1 MHDVGIVG
9 ATGYLGGELVRLL
22 GEHPELRLTQAVS
35 RGHGGAR
42 LTEVLPY
49 LADVEDLVLLDDPTK
64 LTGELVFLAL
74 PPGESLGLV
83 PGLRARGIKVVDL
96 GPDYRLK
103 DPRQYQATYG
113 RPHTD
118 PEGLAEAVYGL
129 TELNRERIRRC
140 DLVANPGCYPT
151 SALLA
156 LAPLARAGLLPEQ
169 VVIDAKSGS
178 SGAGAA
184 PGPATHHSVAGA
196 SVNPYGG
203 GRHRHLPE
211 ILQELAQFGRV
222 PGVTFSPHLVPLVR
236 GLLSSV
242 YLPGVGPAQ
251 FDAWGPAFHA
261 FYGDSPFVRLG
272 PVPRLP
278 WAVGS
283 NRCLLALES
292 SPPSGVVYS
301 AIDNLVKGGAGQAIQ
316 NANLMLG
323 LPEAQ
328 GLPRGGLGP

>member
-1 MHDVGIVG
+1 MHEVGVVG
-9 ATGYLGGELVRLL
+9 ATGYLGGELLRLL
-22 GEHPELRLTQAVS
+22 AEHPGLRVTQVVS
-35 RGHGGAR
+35 RSHRGAH
-42 LTEVLPY
+42 LSEVLPF
-49 LADVEDLVLLDDPTK
+49 LADLDDLVLLDDPAQ

-74 PPGESLGLV
+74 PPGEALALV
-83 PGLRARGIKVVDL
+83 PELRARGVKVVDL

-103 DPRQYQATYG
+103 DARTYEETYG

-118 PEGLAEAVYGL
+118 PHGLSEAVYGL
-129 TELNRERIRRC
+129 PELNRERIRGSG
-140 DLVANPGCYPT
+140 LVANPGCYPT

-156 LAPLARAGLLPEQ
+156 LAPLARAGLLPGQ

-178 SGAGAA
+178 SGAGAS
-184 PGPATHHSVAGA
+184 PGPATHHPVAGA

-203 GRHRHLPE
+203 GHHRHLPE
-211 ILQELAQFGRV
+211 ILQELARLGHV
-222 PGVTFSPHLVPLVR
+222 PGVTFAPHLVPVVR
-236 GLLSSV
+236 GLLCSV
-242 YLPGVGPAQ
+242 YLPGVSPSD
-251 FDAWGPAFHA
+251 FDAWGPAFAA
-261 FYGDSPFVRLG
+261 FYGGSPFVRVG

-292 SPPSGVVYS
+292 SPPSGIVYS

>member
-1 MHDVGIVG
+1 MHEVGVVG
-9 ATGYLGGELVRLL
+9 ATGYLGGELLRLL
-22 GEHPELRLTQAVS
+22 AEHPGLRVTQVVS
-35 RGHGGAR
+35 RSHGGAR
-42 LTEVLPY
+42 LSEVLPF
-49 LADVEDLVLLDDPTK
+49 LADADDLVLLDDPGK
-64 LTGELVFLAL
+64 LTGELAFLAL
-74 PPGESLGLV
+74 PPGEALAVV

-96 GPDYRLK
+96 GPDYRLRN
-103 DPRQYQATYG
+103 PPTYEETYG

-118 PEGLAEAVYGL
+118 PDGLSKAVYGL
-129 TELNRERIRRC
+129 PELNRERIRSSG
-140 DLVANPGCYPT
+140 LVGNPGCYPT

-156 LAPLARAGLLPEQ
+156 LAPLARAGLLPGQ
-169 VVIDAKSGS
+169 VIIDAKSGS
-178 SGAGAA
+178 SGAGAS
-184 PGPATHHSVAGA
+184 PGPATHHPVAGA

-203 GRHRHLPE
+203 GHHRHLPE
-211 ILQELAQFGRV
+211 ILQELAELGAV

-236 GLLSSV
+236 GLLCSV
-242 YLPGVGPAQ
+242 YLPGVTPSQ
-251 FDAWGPAFHA
+251 FDAWGPAFQG
-261 FYGDSPFVRLG
+261 FYGESPFVRVG

-301 AIDNLVKGGAGQAIQ
+301 ALDNLVKGGAGQAIQ

-323 LPEAQ
+323 LPEAE

>member
-1 MHDVGIVG
+1 MHNVGVVG
-9 ATGYLGGELVRLL
+9 ATGYLGGELLRLL
-22 GEHPELRLTQAVS
+22 ADHPEVQVTQVVS
-35 RGHGGAR
+35 RSHGGAR
-42 LTEVLPY
+42 LSDVLPF
-49 LADVEDLVLLDDPTK
+49 LADGDDQVLLEDPGG

-74 PPGESLGLV
+74 PPGEALAVV

-96 GPDYRLK
+96 GPDYRLQ
-103 DPRQYQATYG
+103 DPRVYQETYG
-113 RPHTD
+113 RAHTD
-118 PEGLAEAVYGL
+118 PEGLSEAVYGL
-129 TELNRERIRRC
+129 PELNRERIRRSP
-140 DLVANPGCYPT
+140 LVANPGCYPT

-156 LAPLARAGLLPEQ
+156 LAPLARAGLLPGH
-169 VVIDAKSGS
+169 VIIDAKSGS
-178 SGAGAA
+178 SGAGAS

-203 GRHRHLPE
+203 GHHRHLPE
-211 ILQELAQFGRV
+211 ILQELAALGAT
-222 PGVTFSPHLVPLVR
+222 PGVTFSPHLVPVVR

-242 YLPGVGPAQ
+242 YLPGVSPGQ
-251 FDAWGPAFHA
+251 FDAWAPAFQG
-261 FYGDSPFVRLG
+261 FYGKSPFVRVG

-292 SPPSGVVYS
+292 SPPSGIVYS
-301 AIDNLVKGGAGQAIQ
+301 ALDNLVKGGAGQAIQ

-323 LPEAQ
+323 LPEDE